1 MDEFQMHYA
10 KWSKPDSEDFVM
22 LLIWNPQK
30 ERATGAENR
39 WAATSRGAGV
49 PRRGRAM
56 GSYVLTLVVII
67 HYITFGCENL
77 QKNT

>member
-39 WAATSRGAGV
+39 WAAASRG
-49 PRRGRAM
+49 RGGGYLDGGGQWDPM
-56 GSYVLTLVVII
+56 SWLWW
-67 HYITFGCENL
+67 
-77 QKNT
+77 